1 MKVLVI
7 AHAKNGQIN
16 SNLANV
22 LTAASKI
29 SSHCDVLLVGTADVT
44 EVSKLECV
52 SKVLNFNAIAD
63 GQNLSS
69 YVANAVAGVVKNYS
83 HVLTAADSY
92 GKDLLPRVA
101 GVLDLS
107 QISEVVAIVSPNI
120 FKKPMYAGNV
130 LVEVESFEDTKLLTV
145 RATSFAA
152 YRNSGVESSVETLND
167 VAEINPSLS
176 YVGETMLH
184 SDTIDLSH
192 AQIIVSGGYSLG
204 SKESFDE
211 LIHGLAVK
219 LGGAVG
225 ASRAAVDAG
234 YANNDCQV
242 GQTGKIVAPKL
253 YLAIGVSGAVQHI
266 AGMKDSQQV
275 IAVNIDPNAQIFEYA
290 DYGLVG
296 DLFEIV
302 PELINKL
309 S

>member
-1 MKVLVI
+1 MKILVI

-16 SNLANV
+16 SNVANV
-22 LTAASKI
+22 LTAAGKI
-29 SSHCDVLLVGTADVT
+29 SAHCDVLLIGKADVA
-44 EVSKLECV
+44 ELSKLECV
-52 SKVLNFNAIAD
+52 SKVLNFNALID
-63 GQNLSS
+63 EQNLSS
-69 YVANAVAGVVKNYS
+69 YVANTVAGIVKNYS

-101 GVLDLS
+101 GILDLS
-107 QISEVVAIVSPNI
+107 QISEIVAIVSPNI

-130 LVEVESFEDTKLLTV
+130 LAEVESFEDTKLLTV
-145 RATSFAA
+145 RTTSFAA
-152 YRNSGVESSVETLND
+152 YRNGGVEANIEVLTD
-167 VAEINPSLS
+167 AAEINSNLN
-176 YVGETMLH
+176 YLGEILLH
-184 SDTIDLSH
+184 SDTIDLAH
-192 AQIIVSGGYSLG
+192 AQIIVTGGYSLG

-211 LIHGLAVK
+211 LIHGLALK